1 MSFFDMNNFLLHST
15 KLAVSD
21 TDSLASTE
29 IRDRALS
36 NSSVGSQ
43 DYLPSSNTSY
53 YGQSNLK
60 DLNLLL
66 ALLTQN
72 QQTQQQQQQQQ
83 HQYQSQIQTNQS
95 YLIEKG
101 RSNSDASQSAEDF
114 KGLFDLNSFSLFP
127 QSQFERKISGQVFI
141 PKPIRS
147 MQSKQNSML
156 QDLGID
162 STNSNSSPQQQQSNV
177 KNLILEASLNIFQ
190 NLMRKET
197 GSEVNVQNNSQTQQV
212 PSPMQ
217 SSVSSQNQPQQSQ
230 IMYQPNIIFGVQLTP
245 EEMQKRRELRRQ
257 KIEKYLIKKLTRK
270 WDVLRYEVRKKIAKT
285 RQRVKGRFV
294 KEEKKMDSD
303 DSQVSNPQIKSI
315 NSTQIVLSDDQMNS
329 MDNM

>member
-1 MSFFDMNNFLLHST
+1 MSFFDMSSFLLHST

-43 DYLPSSNTSY
+43 DYLPSSDTSY
-53 YGQSNLK
+53 YGQNNLK

-72 QQTQQQQQQQQ
+72 QQSQQQQQQQ
-83 HQYQSQIQTNQS
+83 QYQSQIQTNQS

-114 KGLFDLNSFSLFP
+114 KGLFDLNGFSLFP
-127 QSQFERKISGQVFI
+127 QSSFERKLGGQVFI

-147 MQSKQNSML
+147 MQSKQNSIL

-162 STNSNSSPQQQQSNV
+162 SANSNSSPQQQQSSV
-177 KNLILEASLNIFQ
+177 KNLLLEASLNIFQ

-197 GSEVNVQNNSQTQQV
+197 SSEVNNMQNTSQTQQV
-212 PSPMQ
+212 PSMY

-294 KEEKKMDSD
+294 KEEKKIDSD
-303 DSQVSNPQIKSI
+303 DSHISNPQIKSI

-329 MDNM
+329 IDNM

>member
-15 KLAVSD
+15 KLGVSD

-43 DYLPSSNTSY
+43 DYLPSSNACY
-53 YGQSNLK
+53 YGQNNLK

-72 QQTQQQQQQQQ
+72 QQSQQQQQQ
-83 HQYQSQIQTNQS
+83 YQSQTNQS

-101 RSNSDASQSAEDF
+101 RSNSDASQSADDF
-114 KGLFDLNSFSLFP
+114 KGLFDLNGFSLFP
-127 QSQFERKISGQVFI
+127 QSQFERKLSGQVFI

-162 STNSNSSPQQQQSNV
+162 SANSNSSPQQQQSSV
-177 KNLILEASLNIFQ
+177 KNLLLEASLNIFQ

-197 GSEVNVQNNSQTQQV
+197 SSDVNMQNNSQTQQV
-212 PSPMQ
+212 PSSMQ

-303 DSQVSNPQIKSI
+303 DSQISNPQIKSI